1 MVYYVL
7 QTFQTQAVSYIIY
20 FENMLQILVSLYK
33 TVTCGHN
40 YNSVLVIPFQYYM

>member
-1 MVYYVL
+1 MVYVL

-20 FENMLQILVSLYK
+20 FEHMLQILVSLYK

-40 YNSVLVIPFQYYM
+40 YSVLVIPFQYYM

>member
-1 MVYYVL
+1 MFCFADIPNSNSFL
-7 QTFQTQAVSYIIY
+7 YIIY